1 MVSTMTSD
9 DLERVFAEHLDK
21 TGRTGRV
28 PGAAGG
34 GVHDQTA
41 TAGDRGE
48 DLAGVGQGLHRFQ
61 VVTPND
67 TTEPLAKRRAMLHM
81 VEALVDHGVSPATIS
96 AVLPNAKFLDIV
108 EAAQP
113 VLLSK
118 LQVRPGET
126 LSRTGWVTSP
136 AGGEHTDR
144 DDIVEGFIARWP
156 NATVDNV
163 KRWFVDDPIVG
174 SGRTS
179 LSSSQWGRSTETMLD
194 ELAELVP
201 DAFSVAA
208 VG

>member
-61 VVTPND
+61 VVTPDD

-81 VEALVDHGVSPATIS
+81 E
-96 AVLPNAKFLDIV
+96 K
-108 EAAQP
+108 
-113 VLLSK
+113 
-118 LQVRPGET
+118 VR
-126 LSRTGWVTSP
+126 
-136 AGGEHTDR
+136 R
-144 DDIVEGFIARWP
+144 DDSKSSAYK
-156 NATVDNV
+156 TDSV
-163 KRWFVDDPIVG
+163 K
-174 SGRTS
+174 
-179 LSSSQWGRSTETMLD
+179 
-194 ELAELVP
+194 
-201 DAFSVAA
+201 
-208 VG
+208 